1 MNYSIQEYVNDAVS
15 SIVDACEKN
24 ELPQPNI
31 ITESGRSLT
40 AHHSV
45 LVFEALA
52 STSLPAFD
60 ENEDLAEDAH
70 ELVKELRFHD
80 GNAGGQAMGSYLV
93 IIAVLIIFFCI
104 RRRRRTAAVAW
115 QILNRCIAFLSWKMM
130 KSLQEQ

>member
-1 MNYSIQEYVNDAVS
+1 MGVDYDGTRSATSNSMNYSIHEYVNDAVS

-60 ENEDLAEDAH
+60 ENEDLAKM
-70 ELVKELRFHD
+70 L
-80 GNAGGQAMGSYLV
+80 
-93 IIAVLIIFFCI
+93 
-104 RRRRRTAAVAW
+104 T
-115 QILNRCIAFLSWKMM
+115 SW
-130 KSLQEQ
+130 